1 MKLRRIRGEMY
12 SSFRMLRVKNCNH
25 KYIIFK
31 GKRSVNWKDAREYL
45 KKYVGEFYTIAS
57 TGDVVYVGS
66 DLPCE
71 YSGSLY
77 TKKLNGTVAKAKA
90 NATQGIPEL
99 LEIAV
104 GKHLERIVEI
114 SMIGMPNMVGIGM
127 ICIFRSIGNLIP
139 LETG

>member
-1 MKLRRIRGEMY
+1 M
-12 SSFRMLRVKNCNH
+12 
-25 KYIIFK
+25 
-31 GKRSVNWKDAREYL
+31 
-45 KKYVGEFYTIAS
+45 GEFYTIAS

-127 ICIFRSIGNLIP
+127 IQGLHFLFIMNYGEIERYNVFHASMIIRHANDGKMSIRKV
-139 LETG
+139 EKMH